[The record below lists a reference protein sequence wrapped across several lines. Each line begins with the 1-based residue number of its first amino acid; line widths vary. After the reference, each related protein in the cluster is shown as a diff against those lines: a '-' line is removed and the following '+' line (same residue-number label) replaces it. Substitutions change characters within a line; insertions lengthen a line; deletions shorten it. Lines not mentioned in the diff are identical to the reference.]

1 MPKRHYSA
9 KEARHLV
16 FRDLQ
21 MNLYI
26 RTSITAYLQQR
37 ACQSMNTH
45 ILLDICRPM
54 RSKENILLPTDI
66 SLVKDLAN
74 EKNPALSFATH
85 PLNLS

>member
-1 MPKRHYSA
+1 MPKRHFYA
-9 KEARHLV
+9 KEARNLV

-26 RTSITAYLQQR
+26 LASITAYLQQR

-45 ILLDICRPM
+45 ILLDSCRPM

-66 SLVKDLAN
+66 LLVKDLAN

>member
-9 KEARHLV
+9 KEARNLV

-26 RTSITAYLQQR
+26 FTSITAYLQQR

-45 ILLDICRPM
+45 ILLDSCWPM

-85 PLNLS
+85 RLNLS